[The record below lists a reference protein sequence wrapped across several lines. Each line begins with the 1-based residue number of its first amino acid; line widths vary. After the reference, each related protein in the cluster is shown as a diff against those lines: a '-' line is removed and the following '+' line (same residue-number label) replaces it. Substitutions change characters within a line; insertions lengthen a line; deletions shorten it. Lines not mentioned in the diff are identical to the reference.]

1 MKQAVVVI
9 HGIGEQRPMDTLH
22 SFVEAMIPTDS
33 PGEKPFYWSKPDRLS
48 RNFDLRVLKSAGR
61 NTTDFY
67 EYYWAHKMQ
76 GTKVG
81 HLLGWLWDIFKRPRR
96 DIPEAIVPIWR
107 TTRWTV
113 IALLLLV
120 VSGTLATAWGRF
132 EHNDNPFALIPLV
145 LGAIGLGLRYS
156 ALSYLGDAA
165 RYLSPNPQNVMV
177 REQIRADGVA
187 LLRALHSKGDYDRII
202 VVGHS
207 LGSVI
212 AYDIVGYLW
221 HEHHDQL
228 TKVIPSNRELAA
240 RHANHEPLQPV
251 VKQALPEA
259 GLALDGSLGRT
270 LAFREQQAEAFN
282 EQRGLGNP
290 WRITDLVTVGSPMAH
305 ASLLL
310 GRSVSDFKQRI
321 ERREAPA
328 CPPTEDDKGYGY
340 NARQPV
346 MLGER
351 PYTPQY
357 LHHAAAFA
365 VTRWTNLYFPAPY
378 GLFGDIVSGPVQP
391 VMGLGVLDLPVT
403 VSKWNGWL
411 ARSWLS
417 HTQYWSERHGARG
430 YLDQLTR
437 DEHAIRQ
444 GLRPSATEALRW
456 AVDLKGLRRFR
467 SAPAK
472 EPVAEAEASA

>member
-9 HGIGEQRPMDTLH
+9 HGIGEQRPMDTLRG
-22 SFVEAMIPTDS
+22 FVEAMIPADTPDGT
-33 PGEKPFYWSKPDRLS
+33 PVYWSKPDRLS
-48 RNFDLRVLKSAGR
+48 RNFDLHVLKSTGR
-61 NTTDFY
+61 HSTDFY

-76 GTKVG
+76 GTKLG
-81 HLLGWLWDIFKRPRR
+81 HLLSWLWDIFKRPRR
-96 DIPEAIVPIWR
+96 DIPAALFPLWR

-113 IALLLLV
+113 KAFLILLV
-120 VSGTLATAWGRF
+120 SGALATLYGRF
-132 EHNDNPFALIPLV
+132 EHDDNPFALVPLL

-177 REQIRADGVA
+177 REQIRADGVE
-187 LLRALHSKGDYDRII
+187 LLRALHNTGEYERII

-228 TKVIPSNRELAA
+228 TKLIPSNLELAA
-240 RHANHEPLQPV
+240 RYARHDPLQPL
-251 VKQALPEA
+251 VKEALPKA
-259 GLALDGSLGRT
+259 GAALDGSLSST
-270 LAFREQQAEAFN
+270 LRFREQQTEAFL

-310 GRSVSDFKQRI
+310 GRSISDFKQRI
-321 ERREAPA
+321 ARREAPA

-340 NARQPV
+340 SARQPV
-346 MLGER
+346 TLGQR
-351 PYTPQY
+351 QFTPYY

-365 VTRWTNLYFPAPY
+365 VTRWTNLYFPAPL
-378 GLFGDIVSGPVQP
+378 GLFGDIVGGPVSP
-391 VMGLGVLDLPVT
+391 VMGAGVLDLPVS
-403 VSKWNGWL
+403 VGKWKGLL

-417 HTQYWSERHGARG
+417 HTHYWTERGGTRG
-430 YLDQLTR
+430 YLDRLNSDDR
-437 DEHAIRQ
+437 ALSH

-467 SAPAK
+467 PSRATESLAPAD
-472 EPVAEAEASA
+472 V

>member
-22 SFVEAMIPTDS
+22 GFVDAMIPADTPD
-33 PGEKPFYWSKPDRLS
+33 GTPFYWSKPDRLS
-48 RNFDLRVLKSAGR
+48 RNFDLRVLKSSGR
-61 NTTDFY
+61 TSTDFY

-81 HLLGWLWDIFKRPRR
+81 HLLSWLWDIFKRPRR
-96 DIPEAIVPIWR
+96 DIPDAIVPIWR

-113 IALLLLV
+113 MLLLLLIA
-120 VSGTLATAWGRF
+120 SGTLATAWGQF
-132 EHNDNPFALIPLV
+132 DHSDNPFALVPLL
-145 LGAIGLGLRYS
+145 LGAIGLALRYS

-165 RYLSPNPQNVMV
+165 RYLSPNPQNVVV

-187 LLRALHSKGDYDRII
+187 LLRALHNKGDYDRII

-228 TKVIPSNRELAA
+228 TQVIPSNRELAS
-240 RHANHEPLQPV
+240 RYANHEALQPV
-251 VKQALPEA
+251 IKDTLPNA
-259 GLALDGSLGRT
+259 GAALDGSLGSI
-270 LAFREQQAEAFN
+270 LKFREQQTEAFI

-310 GRSVSDFKQRI
+310 GRSVSDFQKRM

-328 CPPTEDDKGYGY
+328 CPPTQDEKGYGY
-340 NARQPV
+340 NARHPV
-346 MLGER
+346 MLGQK
-351 PYTPQY
+351 PFTPKY

-365 VTRWTNLYFPAPY
+365 VTRWTNLYFPAPF
-378 GLFGDIVSGPVQP
+378 GLFGDIVAGPVSP
-391 VMGLGVLDLPVT
+391 VMGAGVLDLPVT
-403 VSKWNGWL
+403 VGSRKGWL

-417 HTQYWSERHGARG
+417 HTHYWSERGGAQG
-430 YLDQLTR
+430 YLGALST
-437 DEHAIRQ
+437 DEQAITQ
-444 GLRPSATEALRW
+444 GPRPSATEALRW
-456 AVDLKGLRRFR
+456 AVDLKGLRRLR
-467 SAPAK
+467 PARAK
-472 EPVAEAEASA
+472 ESLTQA